1 MQLKLCP
8 GLFVQTLYILSCVK
22 SVQVYVKSALDSFT
36 QTWCILN
43 CKKWPGTYK
52 ECLGLLDSDLV
63 HLELCDKWPG
73 TCKSALDSLTQT
85 RYNALT
91 WTMWFRSCST
101 SNRITQLTWG
111 IDHKMYLYFQLHL
124 KTFYLSWIPASTLT
138 LLLVMDLGFDVGT
151 SPGYASWLWHWCWS
165 SLTASILV
173 LDISL
178 DNDTL
183 PCLISWPW
191 HLTPLCVLD
200 LGFEI
205 GTPLCPGS
213 EPWHW
218 HPSLS

>member
-1 MQLKLCP
+1 
-8 GLFVQTLYILSCVK
+8 
-22 SVQVYVKSALDSFT
+22 
-36 QTWCILN
+36 
-43 CKKWPGTYK
+43 
-52 ECLGLLDSDLV
+52 
-63 HLELCDKWPG
+63 
-73 TCKSALDSLTQT
+73 
-85 RYNALT
+85 
-91 WTMWFRSCST
+91 MWFRSCST

-151 SPGYASWLWHWCWS
+151 SPGPVSWLWHWCWS
-165 SLTASILV
+165 PLTASILV

-178 DNDTL
+178 DIDTL

-205 GTPLCPGS
+205 GTLLCPGS

-218 HPSLS
+218 HPSLSWILALMLTPPSLTLTLVLDYDLTNQMFAYSESKVETRGLSCLHYSNFTPTST